1 MASGRPWCRHG
12 RRCFSGMRTA
22 ATRSGSRHADA
33 SRPVDSGGDR
43 QPDLCRAGA
52 RSHGDGRAVEVESC
66 DAVPERHGYSLSD
79 NRGRAALARIAEHG
93 VPVVLT
99 QHWAERRQRHA
110 WDRTEDPTMNAR
122 LAAAKAHPGLR
133 FALNNWAALGGHQ
146 RREAGLKGRGDRLC
160 ADAEGAAQEVS
171 GLSEALGVEAVA
183 FGLHAPFDDA
193 VPALV
198 KLANLERLPA
208 ADFERTA
215 WRDALA
221 FSGSRRE
228 GSTGRFP
235 RAAPRCP
242 VPGYAEFSAGFREKG
257 RKSEAPGGRHG
268 TEGLGGVE
276 FDIARAPRITRADER
291 GGGAGYEKH
300 RTTAAQGVE
309 GAPE

>member
-1 MASGRPWCRHG
+1 MADGVLAGCAPRQRGVVRGALTHRGRLIPVATVNPTYAGWERDLTETVG
-12 RRCFSGMRTA
+12 RWK
-22 ATRSGSRHADA
+22 
-33 SRPVDSGGDR
+33 
-43 QPDLCRAGA
+43 LK
-52 RSHGDGRAVEVESC
+52 AVTL
-66 DAVPERHGYSLSD
+66 VPERHGYSLTD

-93 VPVVLT
+93 VPVVLI
-99 QHWAERRQRHA
+99 QQWEERQQRHA

-171 GLSEALGVEAVA
+171 GPSEALGVEAVA

-198 KLANLERLPA
+198 QLANLERLRA

-242 VPGYAEFSAGFREKG
+242 VPGYAKVSAGFRKER

-268 TEGLGGVE
+268 AEGLGGVE
-276 FDIARAPRITRADER
+276 FDIARAPRVTRADER
-291 GGGAGYEKH
+291 SGGAGYEKH